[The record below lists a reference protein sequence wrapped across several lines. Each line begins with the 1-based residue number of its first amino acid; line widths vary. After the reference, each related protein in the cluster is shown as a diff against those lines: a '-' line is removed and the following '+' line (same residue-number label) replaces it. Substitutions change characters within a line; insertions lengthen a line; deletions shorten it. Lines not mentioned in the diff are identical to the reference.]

1 MPGRTSEGCV
11 VVLPWYHESD
21 FQQLQ
26 PTRPDAWVALSY
38 ENWRR
43 AASSEV
49 YRQLASGHAVE
60 IVSVRP
66 ERYRAW
72 IAKRGLADNGDARL
86 RYIAALSAGA

>member
-11 VVLPWYHESD
+11 VVLPWYHEND

-26 PTRPDAWVALSY
+26 PARPDAQVALSY